1 MAPFDTL
8 AIQAGNGGQ
17 GIDENSVTVHKGV
30 QFCFI
35 RDDSSRSSSSA
46 INKVCYNLSIGS
58 SISGNLGDF
67 SQLKFN
73 LAFVKH
79 Y

>member
-8 AIQAGNGGQ
+8 AIQAGNLGQ
-17 GIDENSVTVHKGV
+17 GVDENPVTVHNGV

-35 RDDSSRSSSSA
+35 SDDSSRNSSSA
-46 INKVCYNLSIGS
+46 IDKVCCSILG
-58 SISGNLGDF
+58 SISGKFGDF